1 MNLVN
6 AVTAIC
12 KRTKEKT
19 EVEMIRRASFRLR
32 IPKPNIFLIDN
43 FYCVK
48 YLAMAEFKVDQVA
61 TCNFQKQIGD
71 F

>member
-1 MNLVN
+1 
-6 AVTAIC
+6 
-12 KRTKEKT
+12 
-19 EVEMIRRASFRLR
+19 MIRRVSFRLR

-43 FYCVK
+43 LYCVK